1 MTDSPIFTKTY
12 DLMVWLLP
20 VLTRFPK
27 EQRFRLAARI
37 ETSLFAFHSLI
48 LQAARARQRRSL
60 LLEADLELERLRVY
74 LRLAQDVKSL
84 DFKHYAEASR
94 RVVEVGKLLGGWL
107 KTTAS
112 PADASAVKRGDGPEA
127 GRVLEQ

>member
-12 DLMVWLLP
+12 DLMVWLVP
-20 VLTRFPK
+20 VLSTFPK

-37 ETSLFAFHSLI
+37 DDSLFAFHRLI
-48 LQAARARQRRSL
+48 LQAARARQRRPL

-84 DFKHYAEASR
+84 VTAQPAVIASVFCEAISAPVSKHCH
-94 RVVEVGKLLGGWL
+94 L
-107 KTTAS
+107 
-112 PADASAVKRGDGPEA
+112 
-127 GRVLEQ
+127 